1 MNASIIISQILGIT
15 FTVMGLSLLVN
26 KKETTAFIDEVM
38 RNKPLMWILGFLTI
52 TVGSVIVVFNNLWT
66 SGLELFITI
75 IGWLTLIKG
84 IMILVFPNSSALY
97 YKKVNKENILVIGG
111 LIIVIL
117 GLILLYAGFM

>member
-1 MNASIIISQILGIT
+1 MNTSIIISQILGIT
-15 FTVMGLSLLVN
+15 FTVMGVSLLVN
-26 KKETTAFIDEVM
+26 KKETTSFIDEVM
-38 RNKPLMWILGFLTI
+38 RNKAVMWVLGFITTTLGATI
-52 TVGSVIVVFNNLWT
+52 GVFNNIWT

-84 IMILVFPNSSALY
+84 ITILVFPNFSASY
-97 YKKVNKENILVIGG
+97 YKKVNKENMLVIGG

>member
-26 KKETTAFIDEVM
+26 KKDTTNFISEVM
-38 RNKPLMWILGFLTI
+38 RNKPLMWILGFLT
-52 TVGSVIVVFNNLWT
+52 TTLGATIVVFNNLWT

-84 IMILVFPNSSALY
+84 ITILVFPNFSVSY

>member
-1 MNASIIISQILGIT
+1 MNTSIIISQILGIT

-38 RNKPLMWILGFLTI
+38 RNKAVMWILGFITTI
-52 TVGSVIVVFNNLWT
+52 LGATIVVFNNLWT

-97 YKKVNKENILVIGG
+97 YKKINKENILVIGG

>member
-1 MNASIIISQILGIT
+1 
-15 FTVMGLSLLVN
+15 MGSSLLVN
-26 KKETTAFIDEVM
+26 KKDTTTFISEVM
-38 RNKPLMWILGFLTI
+38 RNKPLMWILGFLT
-52 TVGSVIVVFNNLWT
+52 TTLGATMVVFNNLWT

-84 IMILVFPNSSALY
+84 ITILIFPNFSVSY